1 MDKTKTLGAPF
12 ALEVE
17 VDVTKLESIKKAKE
31 RIEDLVSYIN
41 VLVNNAGIVLRGTIE
56 EITLEDWEK
65 VIRVNL
71 TGPFLVIKEF
81 LDLLLRAPW
90 AKKESKGIT
99 SLKNY
104 T

>member
-31 RIEDLVSYIN
+31 EIENLVPCIN

-56 EITLEDWEK
+56 EITLENWEK
-65 VIRVNL
+65 
-71 TGPFLVIKEF
+71 
-81 LDLLLRAPW
+81 
-90 AKKESKGIT
+90 
-99 SLKNY
+99 
-104 T
+104 